1 MPARVLVVDDL
12 PLNIK
17 VLEAKLASEYFDVIT
32 ASDGAT
38 ALELIDSE
46 SPDIML
52 LDVMMPGMDGFEV
65 CQRVKANPRTAHIPV
80 VMVTAL
86 SEIDDRVRGLEAGAD
101 DFLTKPV
108 NDTALFARVKSL
120 VRGKMM
126 LDELS
131 LRERTSDAL
140 GVLDGAETAAGIDAG
155 NGRILVV
162 ADQDHRTGS
171 ICRTLE
177 SEHRVSAESDGGKAL
192 AAARR
197 GGFDLVIVTLDLSS
211 QDGLRLCSQLRS
223 MVETRHLAILMVI
236 EEGAV
241 DDLAKGLDLGVNDYL
256 TDPIDDNELLAR
268 VRTQIR
274 QKRYQERLRRSL
286 KESVA
291 MAVTDPLTGLFNRR
305 YFDSHLEILLERFA
319 ASGKPLA
326 LLMLDIDFFKEVN
339 DEHGHGAGDK
349 VLQEIAARIASS
361 LRGIDVVARF
371 GGEEFIVAMPDTSL
385 EAAKAVAE
393 RLRAQIAGA
402 PFGIAGEDGGLAVTA
417 SIGVAVA
424 NGRGESAEALVKR
437 ADEGLYAA
445 KRRGRNRVM
454 CVAA

>member
-140 GVLDGAETAAGIDAG
+140 GVLDGGETAAGIDAG

-223 MVETRHLAILMVI
+223 MVETRHLAILTVI

-256 TDPIDDNELLAR
+256 MDPIDDNELLAR

-326 LLMLDIDFFKEVN
+326 LLMLDIDFFKKVN

-349 VLQEIAARIASS
+349 VLQEIAARIATS

-371 GGEEFIVAMPDTSL
+371 GGEEFIVAMPDIAL
-385 EAAKAVAE
+385 EAAKAAAE

-424 NGRGESAEALVKR
+424 NGRGESAKALVKR